1 MKNNFDL
8 QELNDREFCDFLEDE
23 ICRYF
28 ENNYDQNTKGFWCD
42 GVIFDWADKEGAYF
56 RIFLG
61 KKGETEYNLTLIIG
75 EKTSTKTSISINESK
90 VNIDLYK
97 KKITIE
103 FE

>member
-1 MKNNFDL
+1 MKIIFDSK
-8 QELNDREFCDFLEDE
+8 FCDFLENE

-42 GVIFDWADKEGAYF
+42 GVIFEWADEEGAYF

-61 KKGETEYNLTLIIG
+61 KKGETEFKLTLING
-75 EKTSTKTSISINESK
+75 EKALLKNKEDFTNKTLNESK
-90 VNIDLYK
+90 VSIDLNK
-97 KKITIE
+97 KKMIIE